1 MKLFISLFHLDL
13 AGNFDISLVSISKM
27 FSIQQKFTLK
37 AMSEFSIAISMIN
50 LSSLS
55 VPYSSLGGIFHYL

>member
-1 MKLFISLFHLDL
+1 VKLFISLFHLDL